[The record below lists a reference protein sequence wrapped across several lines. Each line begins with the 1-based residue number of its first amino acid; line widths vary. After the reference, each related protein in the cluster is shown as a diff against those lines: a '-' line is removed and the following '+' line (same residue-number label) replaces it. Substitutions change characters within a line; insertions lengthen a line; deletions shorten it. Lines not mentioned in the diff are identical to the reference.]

1 MSDLSLVEDRPS
13 HQDEPAQ
20 RIQMPVQIKDT
31 RIPAKPHAKPHAR
44 MYGLYIDVLAALLG
58 LVFLFFYTAMGSG
71 FAVLGPWIILM
82 GIFSYQKRAGW
93 KAMGLLTGM
102 GMIGIS
108 LALLLSADHHTLLC
122 ITGMLLGVLSGSLFL
137 IVTIARMRR

>member
-1 MSDLSLVEDRPS
+1 MSELSLVEDRAS

-20 RIQMPVQIKDT
+20 RIQMLIPIKDT
-31 RIPAKPHAKPHAR
+31 RIPAKPHAKPHAGH
-44 MYGLYIDVLAALLG
+44 GLYIDVLAAVLG
-58 LVFLFFYTAMGSG
+58 LVFLFFYTEMGSG
-71 FAVLGPWIILM
+71 FAVLGPWVILM

-93 KAMGLLTGM
+93 KAMGLLTGV

-108 LALLLSADHHTLLC
+108 GALLLSANHHTLLC
-122 ITGMLLGVLSGSLFL
+122 ILGMLLGVLSGSLFL